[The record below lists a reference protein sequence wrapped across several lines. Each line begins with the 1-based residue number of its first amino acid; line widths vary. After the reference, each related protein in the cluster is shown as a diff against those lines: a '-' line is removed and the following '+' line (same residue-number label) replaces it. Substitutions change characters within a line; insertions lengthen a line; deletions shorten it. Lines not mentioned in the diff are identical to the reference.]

1 MFILTDNSFAVND
14 LHGYFVTIAS
24 DSDNKSIHI
33 LSYLKSQ
40 KFAPRD
46 QLA

>member
-1 MFILTDNSFAVND
+1 MFTLIDTFFAVND
-14 LHGYFVTIAS
+14 MRGYFVTIAS